1 LPRCVHPR
9 SIKHSSTC
17 SHEPIFKVRFELR
30 CFQFL
35 SNYGV
40 ATRLCLVRQPAHKR
54 PRKHVPFVLVLPS
67 PQAQA
72 PPTDIDQTV
81 SRRSE
86 LN

>member
-1 LPRCVHPR
+1 LPRCVHPH

-17 SHEPIFKVRFELR
+17 SQESIFKVRVELR
-30 CFQFL
+30 CFQLL

-40 ATRLCLVRQPAHKR
+40 ATRHCLVRQPVHQW
-54 PRKHVPFVLVLPS
+54 PRKHVPFVLMLPS
-67 PQAQA
+67 PQTQT
-72 PPTDIDQTV
+72 PPADIDQTV